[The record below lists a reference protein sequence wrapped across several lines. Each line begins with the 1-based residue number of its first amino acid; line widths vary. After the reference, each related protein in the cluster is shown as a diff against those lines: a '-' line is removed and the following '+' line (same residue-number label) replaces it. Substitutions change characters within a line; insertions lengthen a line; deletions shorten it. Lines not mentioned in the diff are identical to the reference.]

1 MAQTV
6 PQRSEIPAQH
16 TWDTAAVYPSH
27 ATWEAELARVDAQ
40 LPELAVFQGQL
51 GSSPQRL
58 AEWLDTDERLM
69 NTVARLYFYA
79 NMFHNVDTNDHVV
92 EVRLSIRDGVV
103 TSVIEDDGHP
113 YDPRESPEPDLSM
126 PVEQRG
132 PGGLGI
138 FLVRQMMDSI
148 DYARRD
154 GKNVLTVTA
163 SRREGDE

>member
-1 MAQTV
+1 MT
-6 PQRSEIPAQH
+6 
-16 TWDTAAVYPSH
+16 PSLTLH
-27 ATWEAELARVDAQ
+27 LQNRIAE
-40 LPELAVFQGQL
+40 
-51 GSSPQRL
+51 
-58 AEWLDTDERLM
+58 
-69 NTVARLYFYA
+69 VARLVDAVESFGTHAGLSPDLTYRLTLSLDEIVS
-79 NMFHNVDTNDHVV
+79 NVIRHGYSDTNDHVV
-92 EVRLSIRDGVV
+92 EVRLSIHDGVV

-154 GKNVLTVTA
+154 GKNILTVTA

>member
-1 MAQTV
+1 MT
-6 PQRSEIPAQH
+6 
-16 TWDTAAVYPSH
+16 PSLTLH
-27 ATWEAELARVDAQ
+27 LQNKIAE
-40 LPELAVFQGQL
+40 
-51 GSSPQRL
+51 
-58 AEWLDTDERLM
+58 
-69 NTVARLYFYA
+69 VARLVDAVESFGTHAGLSPDLTYRLTLSLDEIVS
-79 NMFHNVDTNDHVV
+79 NVIRHGYSDTNDHVV
-92 EVRLSIRDGVV
+92 DVRLSVHDGVV

-148 DYARRD
+148 DYARR
-154 GKNVLTVTA
+154 GGRNILTVTA

>member
-1 MAQTV
+1 MT
-6 PQRSEIPAQH
+6 
-16 TWDTAAVYPSH
+16 PSLTLH
-27 ATWEAELARVDAQ
+27 LENKIAE
-40 LPELAVFQGQL
+40 
-51 GSSPQRL
+51 
-58 AEWLDTDERLM
+58 
-69 NTVARLYFYA
+69 VARLVDAVESFGTHAGLSPDLTYRLTLSLDEIVS
-79 NMFHNVDTNDHVV
+79 NVIRHGYSDTNDHVV
-92 EVRLSIRDGVV
+92 EVRLSVHNGVV

-154 GKNVLTVTA
+154 GRNILTVTA

>member
-1 MAQTV
+1 MT
-6 PQRSEIPAQH
+6 
-16 TWDTAAVYPSH
+16 PSLTLH
-27 ATWEAELARVDAQ
+27 LQNRIAE
-40 LPELAVFQGQL
+40 
-51 GSSPQRL
+51 
-58 AEWLDTDERLM
+58 
-69 NTVARLYFYA
+69 VARLVDAVESFGTHAGLSSDLTYRLTLSLDEIVS
-79 NMFHNVDTNDHVV
+79 NVIRHGYSDTNDHVV
-92 EVRLSIRDGVV
+92 EVRLSVHDGVV

-154 GKNVLTVTA
+154 GRNILTVTA

>member
-1 MAQTV
+1 MDPSLTLHLENRIA
-6 PQRSEIPAQH
+6 EI
-16 TWDTAAVYPSH
+16 
-27 ATWEAELARVDAQ
+27 ARLVDAVESFGGHAG
-40 LPELAVFQGQL
+40 L
-51 GSSPQRL
+51 SPDLTYRL
-58 AEWLDTDERLM
+58 TLSLDEI
-69 NTVARLYFYA
+69 VS
-79 NMFHNVDTNDHVV
+79 NVIRHGYSDTNDHVV
-92 EVRLSIRDGVV
+92 EVRLSIHDGVV

-154 GKNVLTVTA
+154 GRNVLTVTA
-163 SRREGDE
+163 SKREGDE

>member
-1 MAQTV
+1 MT
-6 PQRSEIPAQH
+6 
-16 TWDTAAVYPSH
+16 PSLTLH
-27 ATWEAELARVDAQ
+27 LQNRIAE
-40 LPELAVFQGQL
+40 
-51 GSSPQRL
+51 
-58 AEWLDTDERLM
+58 
-69 NTVARLYFYA
+69 VARLVDAVESFGSHAGLSSDLTYRLTLSLDEIVS
-79 NMFHNVDTNDHVV
+79 NVIRHGYSDTNDHVV
-92 EVRLSIRDGVV
+92 EVRLSVHDGVV

-154 GKNVLTVTA
+154 GRNILTVTA

>member
-1 MAQTV
+1 MT
-6 PQRSEIPAQH
+6 
-16 TWDTAAVYPSH
+16 PSLTLH
-27 ATWEAELARVDAQ
+27 LQNRIAE
-40 LPELAVFQGQL
+40 
-51 GSSPQRL
+51 
-58 AEWLDTDERLM
+58 
-69 NTVARLYFYA
+69 VARLVDAVESFGTHAGLSPDLTYRLTLSLDEIVS
-79 NMFHNVDTNDHVV
+79 NVIRHGYSDTSDHVV
-92 EVRLSIRDGVV
+92 EVRLSIHDGVV

>member
-1 MAQTV
+1 MT
-6 PQRSEIPAQH
+6 
-16 TWDTAAVYPSH
+16 PSLTLH
-27 ATWEAELARVDAQ
+27 LQNRIAE
-40 LPELAVFQGQL
+40 
-51 GSSPQRL
+51 
-58 AEWLDTDERLM
+58 
-69 NTVARLYFYA
+69 VARLVDAVESFGTHAGLSPDLTYRLTLSLDEIVS
-79 NMFHNVDTNDHVV
+79 NVIRHGYSDTNDHVV
-92 EVRLSIRDGVV
+92 EVRLSIHDGVV

-154 GKNVLTVTA
+154 GRNILTVTA

>member
-1 MAQTV
+1 MT
-6 PQRSEIPAQH
+6 
-16 TWDTAAVYPSH
+16 PSLTLH
-27 ATWEAELARVDAQ
+27 LQNKIAE
-40 LPELAVFQGQL
+40 
-51 GSSPQRL
+51 
-58 AEWLDTDERLM
+58 
-69 NTVARLYFYA
+69 VARLVDAVESFGSHAGLSSDLTYRLTLSLDEIVS
-79 NMFHNVDTNDHVV
+79 NVIRHGYSDTNDHVV

>member
-1 MAQTV
+1 MT
-6 PQRSEIPAQH
+6 
-16 TWDTAAVYPSH
+16 PSLTLH
-27 ATWEAELARVDAQ
+27 LQNRIAE
-40 LPELAVFQGQL
+40 
-51 GSSPQRL
+51 
-58 AEWLDTDERLM
+58 
-69 NTVARLYFYA
+69 VARLVDAVESFGTHAGLSPDLTYRLTLSLDEIVS
-79 NMFHNVDTNDHVV
+79 NVIRHGYSDTNDHVV
-92 EVRLSIRDGVV
+92 EVRLSVHDGVV

>member
-1 MAQTV
+1 MTPSLTLHLENRIA
-6 PQRSEIPAQH
+6 EIARLV
-16 TWDTAAVYPSH
+16 DAVESFGSH
-27 ATWEAELARVDAQ
+27 AGL
-40 LPELAVFQGQL
+40 
-51 GSSPQRL
+51 SSDLTYRL
-58 AEWLDTDERLM
+58 TLSLDEI
-69 NTVARLYFYA
+69 VS
-79 NMFHNVDTNDHVV
+79 NVIRHGYSDTNDHVV
-92 EVRLSIRDGVV
+92 EVRLSVHDGVV

-154 GKNVLTVTA
+154 GRNILTVTA
-163 SRREGDE
+163 SKREGDE

>member
-1 MAQTV
+1 MT
-6 PQRSEIPAQH
+6 
-16 TWDTAAVYPSH
+16 PSLTLH
-27 ATWEAELARVDAQ
+27 LENKIAE
-40 LPELAVFQGQL
+40 
-51 GSSPQRL
+51 
-58 AEWLDTDERLM
+58 
-69 NTVARLYFYA
+69 VARLVDAVESFGTHAGLSPDLTYRLTLSLDEIVS
-79 NMFHNVDTNDHVV
+79 NVIRHGYSDTNDHVV
-92 EVRLSIRDGVV
+92 EVRLSIHDGVV

-154 GKNVLTVTA
+154 GRNILTVTA
-163 SRREGDE
+163 ARREGDE

>member
-1 MAQTV
+1 MT
-6 PQRSEIPAQH
+6 
-16 TWDTAAVYPSH
+16 PSLTLH
-27 ATWEAELARVDAQ
+27 LQNKIAE
-40 LPELAVFQGQL
+40 
-51 GSSPQRL
+51 
-58 AEWLDTDERLM
+58 
-69 NTVARLYFYA
+69 VARLVDAVESFGTHAGLSPDLTYRLTLSLDEIVS
-79 NMFHNVDTNDHVV
+79 NVIRHGYSDTNDHVV
-92 EVRLSIRDGVV
+92 EVRLSVHDGVV

-154 GKNVLTVTA
+154 GRNILTVTA

>member
-1 MAQTV
+1 MT
-6 PQRSEIPAQH
+6 
-16 TWDTAAVYPSH
+16 PSLTLH
-27 ATWEAELARVDAQ
+27 LQNKIAE
-40 LPELAVFQGQL
+40 
-51 GSSPQRL
+51 
-58 AEWLDTDERLM
+58 
-69 NTVARLYFYA
+69 VARLVDAVESFGTHAGLSPDLTYRLTLSLDEIVS
-79 NMFHNVDTNDHVV
+79 NVIRHGYSDTNDHVV
-92 EVRLSIRDGVV
+92 EVRLSIHDGVV

-154 GKNVLTVTA
+154 GRNILTVTA

>member
-1 MAQTV
+1 MT
-6 PQRSEIPAQH
+6 
-16 TWDTAAVYPSH
+16 PSLTLH
-27 ATWEAELARVDAQ
+27 LQNRIAE
-40 LPELAVFQGQL
+40 
-51 GSSPQRL
+51 
-58 AEWLDTDERLM
+58 
-69 NTVARLYFYA
+69 VARLVDAVESFGTHAGLSADLTYRLTLSLDEIVS
-79 NMFHNVDTNDHVV
+79 NVIRHGYSDTNDHVV

>member
-1 MAQTV
+1 MT
-6 PQRSEIPAQH
+6 
-16 TWDTAAVYPSH
+16 PSLTLH
-27 ATWEAELARVDAQ
+27 LQNKIAE
-40 LPELAVFQGQL
+40 
-51 GSSPQRL
+51 
-58 AEWLDTDERLM
+58 
-69 NTVARLYFYA
+69 VARLVDAVESFGTHAGLSPDLTYRLTLSLDEIVS
-79 NMFHNVDTNDHVV
+79 NVIRHGYSDTNDHVV
-92 EVRLSIRDGVV
+92 EVRLSVHDGVV

-154 GKNVLTVTA
+154 GRNILTVTA
-163 SRREGDE
+163 ARREGDE

>member
-1 MAQTV
+1 MT
-6 PQRSEIPAQH
+6 
-16 TWDTAAVYPSH
+16 PSLTLH
-27 ATWEAELARVDAQ
+27 LQNRIAE
-40 LPELAVFQGQL
+40 
-51 GSSPQRL
+51 
-58 AEWLDTDERLM
+58 
-69 NTVARLYFYA
+69 VARLVDAVESFGTHAGLSPDLTYRLTLSLDEIVS
-79 NMFHNVDTNDHVV
+79 NVIRHGYSDTNDHVV
-92 EVRLSIRDGVV
+92 EVRLSIHDGVV

>member
-1 MAQTV
+1 MT
-6 PQRSEIPAQH
+6 
-16 TWDTAAVYPSH
+16 PSLTLH
-27 ATWEAELARVDAQ
+27 LQNRIAE
-40 LPELAVFQGQL
+40 
-51 GSSPQRL
+51 
-58 AEWLDTDERLM
+58 
-69 NTVARLYFYA
+69 VARLVDAVESFGSHAGLSSDLTYRLTLSLDEIVS
-79 NMFHNVDTNDHVV
+79 NVIRHGYSDTNDHVV
-92 EVRLSIRDGVV
+92 EVRLSVHDGVV

-154 GKNVLTVTA
+154 GRNILTVTA
-163 SRREGDE
+163 AGREGDE

>member
-1 MAQTV
+1 MT
-6 PQRSEIPAQH
+6 
-16 TWDTAAVYPSH
+16 PSLTLH
-27 ATWEAELARVDAQ
+27 LQNRIAE
-40 LPELAVFQGQL
+40 
-51 GSSPQRL
+51 
-58 AEWLDTDERLM
+58 
-69 NTVARLYFYA
+69 VARLVDAVEGFGTHAGLSPDLTYRLTLSLDEIVS
-79 NMFHNVDTNDHVV
+79 NVIRHGYSDTSDHVV
-92 EVRLSIRDGVV
+92 EVRLSIHDGVV

-154 GKNVLTVTA
+154 GKNILTVTA

>member
-1 MAQTV
+1 MT
-6 PQRSEIPAQH
+6 
-16 TWDTAAVYPSH
+16 PSLTLH
-27 ATWEAELARVDAQ
+27 LQNKIAE
-40 LPELAVFQGQL
+40 
-51 GSSPQRL
+51 
-58 AEWLDTDERLM
+58 
-69 NTVARLYFYA
+69 VARLVDAVESFGTHAGLSPDLTYRLTLSLDEIVS
-79 NMFHNVDTNDHVV
+79 NVIRHGYSDTNDHVV
-92 EVRLSIRDGVV
+92 EVRLSIHDGVV

-154 GKNVLTVTA
+154 GRNILTVTA
-163 SRREGDE
+163 SKREGDE

>member
-1 MAQTV
+1 MT
-6 PQRSEIPAQH
+6 
-16 TWDTAAVYPSH
+16 PSLTLH
-27 ATWEAELARVDAQ
+27 LQNKIAE
-40 LPELAVFQGQL
+40 
-51 GSSPQRL
+51 
-58 AEWLDTDERLM
+58 
-69 NTVARLYFYA
+69 VARLVDAVESFGSHAGLSSDLTYRLTLSLDEIVS
-79 NMFHNVDTNDHVV
+79 NVIRHGYSDSNDHVV
-92 EVRLSIRDGVV
+92 EVRLSVHDGVV

-154 GKNVLTVTA
+154 GRNILTVTA

>member
-1 MAQTV
+1 MTPSLTLHLENRIA
-6 PQRSEIPAQH
+6 EIARLV
-16 TWDTAAVYPSH
+16 DAVESFGSH
-27 ATWEAELARVDAQ
+27 AGL
-40 LPELAVFQGQL
+40 
-51 GSSPQRL
+51 SSDLTYRL
-58 AEWLDTDERLM
+58 TLSLDEI
-69 NTVARLYFYA
+69 VS
-79 NMFHNVDTNDHVV
+79 NVIRHGYSDTKDHVV
-92 EVRLSIRDGVV
+92 EVRLSVHEGVV

-154 GKNVLTVTA
+154 GRNVLTVTA
-163 SRREGDE
+163 SKREGDE

>member
-1 MAQTV
+1 MT
-6 PQRSEIPAQH
+6 
-16 TWDTAAVYPSH
+16 PSLTLH
-27 ATWEAELARVDAQ
+27 LQNRIAE
-40 LPELAVFQGQL
+40 
-51 GSSPQRL
+51 
-58 AEWLDTDERLM
+58 
-69 NTVARLYFYA
+69 VARLVDAVESFGTHAGLSADLTYRLTLSLDEIVS
-79 NMFHNVDTNDHVV
+79 NVIRHGYSDTNDHVV
-92 EVRLSIRDGVV
+92 EVRLSVHDGVV

-126 PVEQRG
+126 PVEERG

-154 GKNVLTVTA
+154 GRNILTVTA

>member
-1 MAQTV
+1 MT
-6 PQRSEIPAQH
+6 
-16 TWDTAAVYPSH
+16 PSLTLH
-27 ATWEAELARVDAQ
+27 LQNKIAE
-40 LPELAVFQGQL
+40 
-51 GSSPQRL
+51 
-58 AEWLDTDERLM
+58 
-69 NTVARLYFYA
+69 VARLVDAVESFGSHAGLSSDLTYRLTLSLDEIVS
-79 NMFHNVDTNDHVV
+79 NVIRHGYSDTNDHVV
-92 EVRLSIRDGVV
+92 EVRLSVHDGVV

-154 GKNVLTVTA
+154 GRNILTVTA

>member
-1 MAQTV
+1 MT
-6 PQRSEIPAQH
+6 
-16 TWDTAAVYPSH
+16 PSLTLH
-27 ATWEAELARVDAQ
+27 LQNRIAE
-40 LPELAVFQGQL
+40 
-51 GSSPQRL
+51 
-58 AEWLDTDERLM
+58 
-69 NTVARLYFYA
+69 VARLVDAVESFGTHAGLSADLTYRLTLSLDEIVS
-79 NMFHNVDTNDHVV
+79 NVIRHGYSDTSDHVV
-92 EVRLSIRDGVV
+92 EVRLSIHDGVV

>member
-1 MAQTV
+1 MT
-6 PQRSEIPAQH
+6 
-16 TWDTAAVYPSH
+16 PSLTLH
-27 ATWEAELARVDAQ
+27 LQNKIVE
-40 LPELAVFQGQL
+40 
-51 GSSPQRL
+51 
-58 AEWLDTDERLM
+58 
-69 NTVARLYFYA
+69 VARLVEAVENFGSHAGLSSDLTYRLTLSLDEIVS
-79 NMFHNVDTNDHVV
+79 NVIRHGYSDTNDHVV
-92 EVRLSIRDGVV
+92 EVRLSIHDGVV

-154 GKNVLTVTA
+154 GKNILTVTA

>member
-1 MAQTV
+1 MT
-6 PQRSEIPAQH
+6 
-16 TWDTAAVYPSH
+16 PSLTLH
-27 ATWEAELARVDAQ
+27 LQNKIAE
-40 LPELAVFQGQL
+40 
-51 GSSPQRL
+51 
-58 AEWLDTDERLM
+58 
-69 NTVARLYFYA
+69 VARLVDAVESFGTHAGLSPDLTYRLTLSLDEIVS
-79 NMFHNVDTNDHVV
+79 NVIRHGYSDTSDHVV
-92 EVRLSIRDGVV
+92 EVRLSIHDGVV